1 MRGGGSLSA
10 PRTLHRRPTK
20 QRGANHHN
28 FSIMNN
34 SIIPAATFALGDDMP
49 VSRLG
54 YGAMRITGPGLWGPP
69 ADRPAMLA
77 VLRRAVE
84 LGVTFI
90 DTADMYG
97 PFVSEE
103 LIAEALHPYAD
114 NLVIATKGGVVTFAP
129 GREGTLL
136 DGTPQHLQEALSGS
150 LRRLKL
156 ERIDLYQLHRLD
168 PRVPAERTFTF
179 LAGAQA
185 RGLVRHIGLS
195 EVSVGDIQLAQQHFP
210 VASVQN
216 RYSLFDRSSEAV
228 LTYCRQ
234 QGIAFI
240 PYFPIGGGQV
250 QETERVQQ
258 VAARHQV
265 SIRQLALSWLLH
277 HRPNIL
283 PIPGT
288 SSLSHLE
295 ENMQAAKL
303 ELTVQDIEELDTLRP
318 V

>member
-1 MRGGGSLSA
+1 MHTEQLPAPTFMLGGDL
-10 PRTLHRRPTK
+10 PIH
-20 QRGANHHN
+20 
-28 FSIMNN
+28 
-34 SIIPAATFALGDDMP
+34 
-49 VSRLG
+49 RLG

-69 ADRPAMLA
+69 ADRPAVLA
-77 VLRRAVE
+77 LLRRVVE
-84 LGVTFI
+84 LGITFI

-103 LIAEALHPYAD
+103 LIAEALHPYPAG
-114 NLVIATKGGVVTFAP
+114 LVIGTKGGVVTFAP

-136 DGTPQHLQEALSGS
+136 DGTPQHLHEALTGS

-156 ERIDLYQLHRLD
+156 DRLDLYQLHRLD
-168 PRVPAERTFTF
+168 PRVPAERTFAF
-179 LAGAQA
+179 LAEAQ
-185 RGLVRHIGLS
+185 RQGLVRHVGLS
-195 EVSVGDIQLAQQHFP
+195 EVTVEDIQLAQQHFP

-228 LTYCRQ
+228 LDYCRS

-250 QETERVQQ
+250 PAAGSVAQ

-265 SIRQLALSWLLH
+265 TERQVALSWLLH
-277 HRPNIL
+277 HAPNIV

-288 SSLSHLE
+288 TSLAHLQ
-295 ENMQAAKL
+295 ENVQAAAL
-303 ELTVQDIEELDTLRP
+303 HLTAQDMQELTTL
-318 V
+318 